1 MSDQTSVNS
10 RISFVYSLL
19 CSLGG
24 ATVFYTILP
33 LPHHWPLNFDRM
45 ARWAPLIGIILGGAL
60 ALVGMGLR
68 GLGMPPLPLAVG
80 MVLLGLWWTGGLHF
94 DGAMDTADGLAVL
107 EPERRLGVMRDSA
120 TGAFGVMGAIA
131 LFALKVSALAS
142 LNHGLWLL
150 PVVMGWGR
158 WGQGVAIAR
167 YPYLHATGKGA
178 IHKET
183 LKVPQ
188 DLLFGLIFLLALM
201 ALQISLDKEKY
212 LLILIAHCC
221 AALLAL
227 GIGAWLARQ
236 LGGHTGDSYGAI
248 VEWTEAI
255 ALFAFTLTG
264 P

>member
-1 MSDQTSVNS
+1 M
-10 RISFVYSLL
+10 
-19 CSLGG
+19 
-24 ATVFYTILP
+24 FYTILP

-45 ARWAPLIGIILGGAL
+45 ARWAPLIGIGLGSGL
-60 ALVGMGLR
+60 AWVGMGLR
-68 GLGMPPLPLAVG
+68 GAGMPPLPVAVAV
-80 MVLLGLWWTGGLHF
+80 VLLGLWWTGGLHF

-107 EPERRLGVMRDSA
+107 EPERRLVVMRDSA

-142 LNHGLWLL
+142 FSGGFWLL
-150 PVVMGWGR
+150 PVVAGWGR
-158 WGQGVAIAR
+158 WGQVVAIAR

-188 DLLFGLIFLLALM
+188 DLVLGLVFLLALM
-201 ALQISLDKEKY
+201 VLQISLHKEKY
-212 LLILIAHCC
+212 LLILMAHCC
-221 AALLAL
+221 AAVLSL
-227 GIGAWLARQ
+227 GLGAWLARQ
-236 LGGHTGDSYGAI
+236 LGGHTGDSYGAM

-264 P
+264 GDVHL